1 MHKQL
6 FIQYL
11 WIFIKKDMG
20 RMPAVSLDIQM
31 ELEVLPVLIL
41 FHLT

>member
-11 WIFIKKDMG
+11 WIFIPNDMG

-31 ELEVLPVLIL
+31 ELEVLDFVLSVLIL
-41 FHLT
+41 